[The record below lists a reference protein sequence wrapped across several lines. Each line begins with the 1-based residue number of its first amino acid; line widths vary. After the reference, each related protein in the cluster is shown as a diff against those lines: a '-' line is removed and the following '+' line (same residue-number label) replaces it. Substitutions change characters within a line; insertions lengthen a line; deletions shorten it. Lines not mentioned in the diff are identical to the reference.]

1 MFVFMSK
8 FMTVDVGRIE
18 KTQPMK
24 AWGRHP
30 LVWDCR
36 PTVPMAARTYV
47 SGVGL
52 SKLGLEILD
61 IFVAT

>member
-1 MFVFMSK
+1 MLSK
-8 FMTVDVGRIE
+8 VTYHEGMGQAPVG
-18 KTQPMK
+18 
-24 AWGRHP
+24 
-30 LVWDCR
+30 LDCR

-52 SKLGLEILD
+52 SKVGLEILD